1 MPADI
6 LRDLEPIFVGS
17 RLKRLAERLQAG
29 AARVRADAGLT
40 VQPAHMPLLSALD
53 RGPLTV
59 GQLAGAV
66 GTSQPGVTRAASQL
80 VSLGLIEASQ
90 GLDQRQRTL
99 SLTPAGRVVMA
110 RVKMIVWPRVKA
122 AVNEMCDGLSG
133 PLLEHIAGLET
144 ALARSPLNE
153 RVVRFAS
160 ERPLIR
166 EFSDDL
172 AVTFHEINA
181 EWINSMFKLEES
193 DLEVLQDPRGRIID
207 CGGAI
212 LFVEAAGLGIVGTC
226 ALRRSGDDSFELT
239 KMGVCASARG
249 LKAGEFLLAATIDR
263 AAAMNAKTLYLLTN
277 RRCEAAI
284 HLYEKLGF
292 RHDAEIMEKYGSRYE
307 RCDVALRYRG
317 RPNGC
322 PLAVR
327 RVAITGWARID
338 GPSERTGGTPFSGRD
353 AAGFTTSGHQA
364 RRHRQARRG

>member
-6 LRDLEPIFVGS
+6 LRDLGPIFVGS

-292 RHDAEIMEKYGSRYE
+292 CHDAEIMEKYGSRYE